1 MLLVF
6 YYPYRH
12 GVHFDLE
19 ATVFAVAIFGG
30 LFFKSN
36 KLGFVSKSKLCLL
49 CC

>member
-19 ATVFAVAIFGG
+19 ATVFCRRHFWRAI
-30 LFFKSN
+30 LQIEQIR
-36 KLGFVSKSKLCLL
+36 LCE
-49 CC
+49 